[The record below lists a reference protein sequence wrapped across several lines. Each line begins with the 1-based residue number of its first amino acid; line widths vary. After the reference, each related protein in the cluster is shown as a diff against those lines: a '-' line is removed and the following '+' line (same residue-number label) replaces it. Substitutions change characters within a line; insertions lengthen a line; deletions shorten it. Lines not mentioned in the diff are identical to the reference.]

1 MLFVLIVLSIDS
13 YPFVQFFIVRANELI
28 LSSWSL
34 DDKDST
40 PPTKQQKRFFLDG
53 GDDDRRIVARR
64 SSLREK
70 NLFQYFRF

>member
-40 PPTKQQKRFFLDG
+40 PQTKQKRFFLDG

>member
-28 LSSWSL
+28 LSSRSL

-40 PPTKQQKRFFLDG
+40 QPPNKKDFG
-53 GDDDRRIVARR
+53 GDDRRIVARR

-70 NLFQYFRF
+70 NLFQNFRF